1 MSARASRTPR
11 RARAPR
17 SSGFAL
23 LAVLLVLL
31 ALLVLSAPFLLT
43 VRNADRA
50 SAELSDRVRARIALD
65 SAARFAR
72 AELGAT
78 HPGVDESPYWDD
90 EQELAALA
98 RFDPAFLDAQDERG
112 LMWDVEATDLAGLVD
127 LGSASPHLIANL
139 IGGSTVLLTDVADDV
154 EALEVSSTAGFPAS
168 GFVWLRGETLKYG
181 RIEGASFRELE
192 RGIGSALDADGN
204 ELPCGPRPASEHAS
218 GSVVIDERALAL
230 AQWRLR
236 GFVGAAPGELR
247 PYASRAQLSE
257 AGAQSLAGALGA
269 DALAALERTSSAHGG
284 VRAGRAWQRA
294 ARIESQVRGGLDCSI
309 SVSETR
315 WFNPGTT
322 VRVSQGERAELAI
335 VQEVLR
341 NRGIRL
347 MQPLANSYDAW
358 AAEIAPLARRPVNAN
373 TASAEVLRALFLHVH
388 LHRSR
393 TRTTSSQ
400 ADELARLVIASRPL
414 IGLED
419 FLKRVILPAAGLAAL
434 PEDAPVVPETLDPSA
449 SGGGFLSQDLAI
461 ALYRNALNANDAE
474 LGFSTAPLCFQSR
487 EVFELALRAAAN
499 APSGAQRSSRAR
511 VQTEVIAPQTPLL
524 AVWTRQEDFDE
535 AFRLDGGS
543 PWWMSGPRATTR
555 PDPLFLSVPP
565 SLAAAHLGLHAMAAA
580 PGAQPED
587 MPDVPP
593 TFAQRAESS
602 WLQLWPS
609 RESELGQRQGKV
621 IHFDWETRDAEGR
634 YLPDEPLVLA
644 TDDPR
649 VAWQDASGLLRAFG
663 LDLWLQ
669 PRGLKQGD
677 VLLDVAGAASA
688 ADRVS
693 LTVDNGELVLSVRD
707 AAGDH
712 PATSFVEEG
721 RARIALNAAPGLPD
735 GIWSHL
741 ALDVRG
747 NRADQIELL
756 VDGFAHAE
764 TPGRTRLTGS
774 LSFASTSIPV
784 ESTEGFPDRCVLRI
798 GDELIEA
805 RVAGPGGFLALHETQ
820 GLNAGFGGRQARETF
835 DLSSA
840 SSGTAVEVNDAIGQG
855 KDVDHEQGTTVS
867 LYGYS
872 LPLAAN
878 ASHAQANLP
887 APLGRFA
894 VARAMRAVLQSSSQ
908 PGEPILLQGV
918 GLSPSTGGG
927 TIPVGTGIEGQG
939 STAIGL
945 ELAPTDS
952 TTTAQEVMSAFNPS
966 GGYAALVSR
975 AGVYSGPN
983 GAPLPLETVNGNPIG
998 GVELIWYSGWSG
1010 TTLNIGRRGHQLS
1023 ELKKLQGASLPNG
1036 IGGSRAFVI
1045 QHENVVNAQGQPL
1058 QQFLGWSLFVVPI
1071 SIPVPGGGGALGFPS
1086 PPGPESEFAQLTRLG
1101 ADRPLTEWVRY
1112 DEVVNEHLVRDE
1124 PAALERL
1131 HNAVLENVLTGD
1143 ADVPGSLT
1151 GNPVGGTTGPMV
1163 ANAFVVPG
1171 AAPNFAATIADTVP
1185 PSGTAQPVGAAQS
1198 GGGAQAGPH
1207 WHYALGQDEDAD
1219 RPLTR
1224 AASSALQFRGVFGTY
1239 SHAHPAQTRVLPV
1252 LRFDDGPP
1260 ESGWPGA
1267 GDACF
1272 LVDANPAGPALP
1284 VLVQRAHRP
1293 REYLQWGWR
1302 ESGQPGTAVVAG
1314 SVVLAHDPPV
1324 IESLYVGLEAAP
1336 QLPVAAGAFASSAAG
1351 QGAPVTVDT
1360 RMLGRL
1366 VLFPSGERPRGATSV
1381 RFGGSAVA
1389 GGFAAGAS
1397 PTAAAPSAALDELV
1411 FGSTDFGN
1419 VTPYGGQA
1427 QGASL
1432 VLRLPFSASDSSFE
1446 VHPQQLRT
1454 PMGLLGTPTAVLG
1467 ALPPDAGLLRIGDEL
1482 VCYSALD
1489 TTSGRVT
1496 IAPGGRG
1503 LLGTD
1508 PQPHAAGECITWL
1521 SHRPVSVLAQPAAA
1535 TDALLRV
1542 EDLTELAFQGT
1553 FLVGQE
1559 LVHATHHESQS
1570 LAMPRASS
1578 APGAQDRRGGGL
1590 FRARFGTA
1598 AQSHALGTPV
1608 IQFPFRYWDRW
1619 APLADAPE
1627 LGYASFVGDQPGAWW
1642 DSVFWTEQPPLAS
1655 GPRIA
1660 VLERRDPRAPWDA
1673 DPNSDPRLVLRTDG
1687 MPGGQGNPL
1696 RVLGDRIEWR
1706 VHVLYGADSFDPVNG
1721 TAHGWK
1727 CSPRLALFGAQYLAP
1742 SLVLEAVER

>member
-1 MSARASRTPR
+1 MSARTSRG
-11 RARAPR
+11 ARAAR
-17 SSGFAL
+17 ASGAGGFAL

-90 EQELAALA
+90 ADELAVEA
-98 RFDPAFLDAQDERG
+98 RFEPGFLDAQDERG

-127 LGSASPHLIANL
+127 LGSASPHLLANL

-154 EALEVSSTAGFPAS
+154 EALSVISTAGFPPT
-168 GFVWLRGETLKYG
+168 GYVWLRGETVKYG
-181 RIEGASFRELE
+181 RIEGASFTQLE

-204 ELPCGPRPASEHAS
+204 ELPCGPRPSSEHAA
-218 GSVVIDERALAL
+218 GAVVIDERALAL

-236 GFVGAAPGELR
+236 AVAGAAPGELR

-257 AGAQSLAGALGA
+257 AGALSFAGALGA

-284 VRAGRAWQRA
+284 VRAGREWQRA
-294 ARIESQVRGGLDCSI
+294 ARIESQVRGGFDCSI

-322 VRVSQGERAELAI
+322 VRVSQGARAELAI

-414 IGLED
+414 LGLED
-419 FLKRVILPAAGLAAL
+419 FLERVILPAAGLAAL
-434 PEDAPVVPETLDPSA
+434 PADAPVVPEILDPSA
-449 SGGGFLSQDLAI
+449 SGGGFLSQELAI
-461 ALYRNALNANDAE
+461 ALYRNALNSNDAE
-474 LGFSTAPLCFQSR
+474 LGFSTAPLCFGTR

-499 APSGAQRSSRAR
+499 APSGAQRSARAR
-511 VQTEVIAPQTPLL
+511 LQTEVIAPQTQLMS
-524 AVWTRQEDFDE
+524 VWTRQEDFDE

-565 SLAAAHLGLHAMAAA
+565 ALAAAHLGVHGMSAA

-593 TFAQRAESS
+593 TFAQRAEGS

-609 RESELGQRQGKV
+609 RESDLGQRQGKV

-634 YLPDEPLVLA
+634 YLPDEVLVLA
-644 TDDPR
+644 SDDPR
-649 VAWQDASGLLRAFG
+649 VDWQDANGLLSAFG

-677 VLLDVAGAASA
+677 VLLDLAGAAA
-688 ADRVS
+688 TTDRVS
-693 LTVDNGELVLSVRD
+693 IAVDNGELVLTVRD

-712 PATSFVEEG
+712 PDTSFVEEG
-721 RARIALNAAPGLPD
+721 RARIALNASPGLPD

-756 VDGFAHAE
+756 VDGFAQAE
-764 TPGRTRLTGS
+764 TPGRTRLTAS
-774 LSFASTSIPV
+774 IDFAATAIPV

-798 GDELIEA
+798 GEELIEA
-805 RVAGPGGFLALHETQ
+805 RVAGPAAFQAVFETQ
-820 GLNAGFGGRQARETF
+820 GINAGFGGRQARETF

-840 SSGTAVEVNDAIGQG
+840 SGAATVEVNDAVGLG
-855 KDVDHEQGTTVS
+855 KDLDHEQGTTVA

-878 ASHAQANLP
+878 ASNAQASLP

-894 VARAMRAVLQSSSQ
+894 VGRATKAVLQGSGQ
-908 PGEPILLQGV
+908 PGEPILLQGAGIV
-918 GLSPSTGGG
+918 ANPAGATVQ
-927 TIPVGTGIEGQG
+927 VGTGIEGQG
-939 STAIGL
+939 STAIGI
-945 ELAPTDS
+945 ELAPADVA
-952 TTTAQEVMSAFNPS
+952 TTPQELMSAFNPA

-975 AGVYSGPN
+975 SGTYTGAN
-983 GAPLPLETVNGNPIG
+983 GIELPLETVKGNEIG
-998 GVELIWYSGWSG
+998 GLELIWYSGWSG
-1010 TTLNIGRRGHQLS
+1010 TTLNIGRRGHQLT
-1023 ELKKLQGASLPNG
+1023 ELKKLQGATLPDG
-1036 IGGSRAFVI
+1036 LGGTRAFVI
-1045 QHENVVNAQGQPL
+1045 QHTNVYDAVSGQPL
-1058 QQFLGWSLFVVPI
+1058 SNFLGWSLFVVPI

-1086 PPGPESEFAQLTRLG
+1086 PPGPVSEFAQLTRLG

-1112 DEVVNEHLVRDE
+1112 DEVATEHLVRDE
-1124 PAALERL
+1124 PVALERL
-1131 HNAVLENVLTGD
+1131 RLSLLENIVSGD
-1143 ADVPGSLT
+1143 VDVPGGLT
-1151 GNPVGGTTGPMV
+1151 GNPQGGTTGPGFS
-1163 ANAFVVPG
+1163 A
-1171 AAPNFAATIADTVP
+1171 IALEDTVP
-1185 PSGTAQPVGAAQS
+1185 PGGPTGSSGGAAQ
-1198 GGGAQAGPH
+1198 GGSAGQGGPH
-1207 WHYALGQDEDAD
+1207 WHYALGADEDVD
-1219 RPLTR
+1219 RPFTR

-1252 LRFDDGPP
+1252 LRYDEGPP
-1260 ESGWPGA
+1260 EAGWPGA

-1272 LVDANPAGPALP
+1272 LVDANPAGAALP

-1293 REYLQWGWR
+1293 REYVQATWT
-1302 ESGQPGTAVVAG
+1302 ESAQPGTAVA
-1314 SVVLAHDPPV
+1314 SNSIVLAHEPLLL
-1324 IESLYVGLEAAP
+1324 ESIYVGLEAAP
-1336 QLPVAAGAFASSAAG
+1336 LLPVAAGGFTSSGGGAA
-1351 QGAPVTVDT
+1351 QPVAVDT
-1360 RMLGRL
+1360 RMLGRMS
-1366 VLFPSGERPRGATSV
+1366 LFPSGERPRGATSV

-1389 GGFAAGAS
+1389 GGFAGAAGGSAAGAS
-1397 PTAAAPSAALDELV
+1397 GAAAAPSAAIDELV

-1419 VTPYGGQA
+1419 VAPYGGQA
-1427 QGASL
+1427 QGASM
-1432 VLRLPFSASDSSFE
+1432 VLRLPFGPGDTSFE
-1446 VHPQQLRT
+1446 LHPQQLRT
-1454 PMGLLGTPTAVLG
+1454 PFGLLGTPSPVLDT
-1467 ALPPDAGLLRIGDEL
+1467 LPPDAGLLRIGEEL

-1489 TTSGRVT
+1489 TGSGRVT

-1503 LLGTD
+1503 LLGTE
-1508 PQPHAAGECITWL
+1508 PQPHAAGECVTWL
-1521 SHRPVSVLAQPAAA
+1521 SYRPVSVLATPAAA

-1542 EDLTELAFQGT
+1542 EDLTELAFAGT
-1553 FLVGQE
+1553 FLIGEE
-1559 LVHATHHESQS
+1559 LVHTTHHESQS

-1578 APGAQDRRGGGL
+1578 APGAQDRRGPGL
-1590 FRARFGTA
+1590 FRGRFGSA

-1627 LGYASFVGDQPGAWW
+1627 LAYASFVGDQPGAWW
-1642 DSVFWTEQPPLAS
+1642 SSVFWSEQPPLAP
-1655 GPRIA
+1655 GARIA

-1673 DPNSDPRLVLRTDG
+1673 DPNSDPRLVSWNDG
-1687 MPGGQGNPL
+1687 MPNGQGNPL
-1696 RVLGDRIEWR
+1696 RALADRVEWR
-1706 VHVLYGADSFDPVNG
+1706 VHVLYGADSFDAATG

>member
-1 MSARASRTPR
+1 MSARTSPALR
-11 RARAPR
+11 RADVR
-17 SSGFAL
+17 SAGGFAL

-65 SAARFAR
+65 SAARYAR

-78 HPGVDESPYWDD
+78 HPGVDDSPYWDD
-90 EQELAALA
+90 EQELAVEP
-98 RFDPAFLDAQDERG
+98 RFDPAFLDAQNERG
-112 LMWDVEATDLAGLVD
+112 LMWDVEARDLAGLVD
-127 LGSASPHLIANL
+127 LGSASPHLLANL
-139 IGGSTVLLTDVADDV
+139 IGGSTLLMGDVGDEV
-154 EALEVSSTAGFPAS
+154 EALSVISAAGFPPA
-168 GFVWLRGETLKYG
+168 GYVWLRGETVKYG
-181 RIEGASFRELE
+181 RIEGASFAELE
-192 RGIGSALDADGN
+192 RGIGSAVDADGN
-204 ELPCGPRPASEHAS
+204 ELPCGPRPASEHAA
-218 GSVVIDERALAL
+218 GAVVIDERALAL

-236 GFVGAAPGELR
+236 GLAGAAPGELR
-247 PYASRAQLSE
+247 PYASRGQLSE
-257 AGAQSLAGALGA
+257 AGAQSFAGALGA
-269 DALAALERTSSAHGG
+269 EALAALERTSSAHGG
-284 VRAGRAWQRA
+284 VRGGREWQHA
-294 ARIESQVRGGLDCSI
+294 ARVESQVRGGFDCSI

-393 TRTTSSQ
+393 ARTSSSQ

-414 IGLED
+414 LGLQD
-419 FLKRVILPAAGLAAL
+419 FLERVILPAAGLAAL
-434 PEDAPVVPETLDPSA
+434 PADAPVVPEIIDPGA
-449 SGGGFLSQDLAI
+449 GGGGFLNQELAI
-461 ALYRNALNANDAE
+461 ALYRNALNSNDAE
-474 LGFSTAPLCFQSR
+474 LGFATAPLCFGTR
-487 EVFELALRAAAN
+487 EVFELALRASAN
-499 APSGAQRSSRAR
+499 APSGAQRSARAR
-511 VQTEVIAPQTPLL
+511 LQTELIAPQTQLMS
-524 AVWTRQEDFDE
+524 VWTRQEDFDE

-565 SLAAAHLGLHAMAAA
+565 SLAAAHLGVHGIAAA

-587 MPDVPP
+587 APDVPP
-593 TFAQRAESS
+593 TFAQRAEGS

-621 IHFDWETRDAEGR
+621 IHFDWEARDAEGR

-649 VAWQDASGLLRAFG
+649 VAWEDTSGLLRAFG

-677 VLLDVAGAASA
+677 VLLDVAGATA
-688 ADRVS
+688 ATDRVA

-712 PATSFVEEG
+712 PDTSFIEEG
-721 RARIALNAAPGLPD
+721 RASIALGAAPGLPD

-756 VDGFAHAE
+756 VDGFAQAR

-774 LSFASTSIPV
+774 LDFAASSIPV
-784 ESTEGFPDRCVLRI
+784 ESTEGFPDTCVLRI

-805 RVAGPGGFLALHETQ
+805 RVAGPGSFLARFETQ
-820 GLNAGFGGRQARETF
+820 GINAGFGGRQAREAF

-840 SSGTAVEVNDAIGQG
+840 GSGATVEVNQAIGLG
-855 KDVDHEQGTTVS
+855 KDVDHEQGTTVA

-878 ASHAQANLP
+878 ASNAQASLP

-894 VARAMRAVLQSSSQ
+894 VARARRAVLQGSSQ
-908 PGEPILLQGV
+908 AGEPIVLEGV
-918 GLSPSTGGG
+918 GLTGNSA
-927 TIPVGTGIEGQG
+927 PVQIGLGIEGLG
-939 STAIGL
+939 SAAIGL
-945 ELAPTDS
+945 ELEATDS
-952 TTTAQEVMSAFNPS
+952 FTTPQEVMAGFNPS
-966 GGYAALVSR
+966 GGYAALVNRS
-975 AGVYSGPN
+975 GVYEAN
-983 GAPLPLETVNGNPIG
+983 GATLPLETMKGNPIG

-1010 TTLNIGRRGHQLS
+1010 TTLSIGRRGHQLT
-1023 ELKKLQGASLPNG
+1023 ELAKLQGGNLPDG

-1045 QHENVVNAQGQPL
+1045 DHGDVTTAAGQPL
-1058 QQFLGWSLFVVPI
+1058 NQYLGWSLFVLPI

-1086 PPGPESEFAQLTRLG
+1086 PPGADSEFAQITRLG

-1112 DEVVNEHLVRDE
+1112 DEVASEHLVRDD
-1124 PAALERL
+1124 PLALARL
-1131 HNAVLENVLTGD
+1131 QAAVLEDVLTD
-1143 ADVPGSLT
+1143 DVDVPGPLT
-1151 GNPVGGTTGPMV
+1151 GNPVGGTAGTG
-1163 ANAFVVPG
+1163 FT
-1171 AAPNFAATIADTVP
+1171 AALLDTVP
-1185 PSGTAQPVGAAQS
+1185 PPTFASASSSAQQPGYQP
-1198 GGGAQAGPH
+1198 GPH
-1207 WHYALGQDEDAD
+1207 WHFALGADEDAD
-1219 RPLTR
+1219 RPVTR

-1260 ESGWPGA
+1260 EGGWPGA
-1267 GDACF
+1267 NDACF

-1284 VLVQRAHRP
+1284 VRVQRAHRP
-1293 REYLQWGWR
+1293 REYVQATWS
-1302 ESGQPGTAVVAG
+1302 ESAQPGTPAVAT
-1314 SVVLAHDPPV
+1314 SIVLPHDPALQAA
-1324 IESLYVGLEAAP
+1324 LYVGLEAAP
-1336 QLPVAAGAFASSAAG
+1336 QLPVAAGGAASGGAG
-1351 QGAPVTVDT
+1351 ATPVAVDT

-1389 GGFAAGAS
+1389 GGFAGGAS
-1397 PTAAAPSAALDELV
+1397 ATAAVPSAALDELV

-1419 VTPYGGQA
+1419 VAPYGGQA
-1427 QGASL
+1427 QGASM
-1432 VLRLPFSASDSSFE
+1432 VLRLPFGAGDNACE

-1454 PMGLLGTPTAVLG
+1454 PFGLLGTPSLVLD
-1467 ALPPDAGLLRIGDEL
+1467 ALPPDAGLLRIGDEI

-1489 TTSGRVT
+1489 PSSGRVT

-1503 LLGTD
+1503 LLGSD
-1508 PQPHAAGECITWL
+1508 PQPHAAGECVAWL
-1521 SHRPVSVLAQPAAA
+1521 SHRPVSVLAAPAAA

-1542 EDLTELAFQGT
+1542 EDLAELAFQGT
-1553 FLVGQE
+1553 FLLGQE

-1578 APGAQDRRGGGL
+1578 ATGAQDRRGPGL
-1590 FRARFGTA
+1590 FRGRFGTA
-1598 AQSHALGTPV
+1598 AQSHAIGTPV

-1642 DSVFWTEQPPLAS
+1642 SSVFWTEQPPLAP
-1655 GPRIA
+1655 GARIA

-1673 DPNSDPRLVLRTDG
+1673 DPASDPRLMLWNEG
-1687 MPGGQGNPL
+1687 MPKGAGNPL
-1696 RVLGDRIEWR
+1696 RTLADRIEWR
-1706 VHVLYGADSFDPVNG
+1706 VHVLYGADSFDPDGG